1 MSAALVLWRI
11 SHNKNLLLAWSF
23 VLDCGVVGSAAL
35 ADAKWQKLKDK
46 FKLFLKMGPNQNL
59 SFYFCS
65 FQIHFYRKKYGLQQD
80 SNSDHQSRRHA
91 RWPLAHHHGPN
102 TIKLFGLF
110 KLWQTSHYIFLSNFG
125 EIRSLF
131 WLHSKEATA
140 LTIPS
145 NLVMSLREI
154 NLTIKTHFK
163 YKDTNLI
170 L

>member
-65 FQIHFYRKKYGLQQD
+65 FQIHFYRKNIDFSRIQTRIIRVEGTPADHLPTTMAPIQLNSLDCLNYDKHLIISSWAILEKLDHFFGCTRRKPLLLQSLQILWCLFEKLT
-80 SNSDHQSRRHA
+80 
-91 RWPLAHHHGPN
+91 WP
-102 TIKLFGLF
+102 
-110 KLWQTSHYIFLSNFG
+110 
-125 EIRSLF
+125 
-131 WLHSKEATA
+131 
-140 LTIPS
+140 
-145 NLVMSLREI
+145 
-154 NLTIKTHFK
+154 
-163 YKDTNLI
+163 
-170 L
+170 